1 MSALFCFEIEASE
14 ESLNPVYWEILM
26 RENEKRLYNFIHKR
40 VANTSDVEDL
50 VQSTWLEVL
59 CNCHRFRGL
68 SKPETWMFGI
78 ALNLVKNHYKSLK
91 VSYLH
96 DELNDNVLTQSD
108 LPDDITEYKDT
119 LQKVLGHI
127 SRMPPDYQQI
137 LQLIVD
143 HDISYQEVAD
153 ELMIPVGTVR
163 SRLSRLRQTLRN
175 EVDWKSEE

>member
-1 MSALFCFEIEASE
+1 MSALFCLEIEASE

-127 SRMPPDYQQI
+127 SRMPPVYQQI